1 MVSVATK
8 ISMFTMFST
17 MSLAATQGAGQTL
30 TEVLADLAKQIDDL
44 GDVQY
49 AHQVRVNAVEATL
62 LDIED
67 KQITG
72 DFFYTNDSPIVFEV
86 AGEYALAKH
95 LFTFEVASGEVLD
108 FIANVTSNHDDN
120 GGNNNMLSLY
130 LVKDG
135 LRVSN
140 AVDDGNGGDDNA
152 SLSLLYKEK
161 MTQMSTF
168 HVWSQAFT
176 EDISIQPNFLQIGYK
191 TYGSGHSV
199 SPIY

>member
-17 MSLAATQGAGQTL
+17 MSLTNAIDAGQNL
-30 TEVLADLAKQIDDL
+30 TNVLAGLQTQINNLTDTHT
-44 GDVQY
+44 
-49 AHQVRVNAVEATL
+49 AHQGRVNNVEARL

-72 DFFYTNDSPIVFEV
+72 DFFYTNDSPIIFEV
-86 AGEYALAKH
+86 AGEHALAKH
-95 LFTFEVASGEVLD
+95 LWTFEVAAGEVLD
-108 FIANVTSNHDDN
+108 FMANVTTNAA
-120 GGNNNMLSLY
+120 GANNMLTLY

-135 LRVSN
+135 NRVSN

-161 MTQMSTF
+161 MTQSSTF

-176 EDISIQPNFLQIGYK
+176 EDISILGNHLQIGYK
-191 TYGSGHSV
+191 TYGSGHSL
-199 SPIY
+199 SHIW